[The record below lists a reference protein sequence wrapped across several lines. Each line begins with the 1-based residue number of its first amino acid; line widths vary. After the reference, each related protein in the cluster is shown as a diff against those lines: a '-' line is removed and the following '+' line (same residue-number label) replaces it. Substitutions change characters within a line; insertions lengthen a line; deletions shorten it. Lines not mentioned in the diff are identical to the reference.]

1 MNDSH
6 HRKSTK
12 TQMTQHIK
20 ILSETPFSDNDIET
34 LHDAM
39 VTQGLPVTV
48 PLPADF
54 VSLVKQHGMIE
65 ITLLDTPT
73 AIKYVQLGGVN
84 AKDMLGNLNTSVS
97 FISYP
102 ALVIGINGM
111 GQSILYVYKDKRIAL
126 YVAQDGNF
134 GDDDD
139 ELVYLSETLTQFI
152 NAKENLD
159 KLA

>member
-1 MNDSH
+1 MNNSH
-6 HRKSTK
+6 HRKSTEM
-12 TQMTQHIK
+12 QMTQHIK
-20 ILSETPFSDNDIET
+20 ILSKTPFSDNDIET

-54 VSLVKQHGMIE
+54 VSLVKQHGMTE

-84 AKDMLGNLNTSVS
+84 AKDMLENQNTSVS

-111 GQSILYVYKDKRIAL
+111 GQSILYAYKDKRIAL

-134 GDDDD
+134 GDDD

-152 NAKENLD
+152 NDKENLD

>member
-1 MNDSH
+1 
-6 HRKSTK
+6 
-12 TQMTQHIK
+12 MTQHIK
-20 ILSETPFSDNDIET
+20 ILSDTPFSDNDIEI
-34 LHDAM
+34 LHEFM
-39 VTQGLPVTV
+39 VAQGLPEII

-54 VSLVKQHGMIE
+54 VSLLKQHGVTE

-73 AIKYVQLGGVN
+73 AIKYVQLGGIN
-84 AKDMLGNLNTSVS
+84 AQDMIENLNTSVS

-111 GQSILYVYKDKRIAL
+111 GQSILYVYKDQRIAL

-139 ELVYLSETLTQFI
+139 ELIYLLKSLTQFI
-152 NAKENLD
+152 NTKENLD

>member
-1 MNDSH
+1 
-6 HRKSTK
+6 
-12 TQMTQHIK
+12 MTQHIK
-20 ILSETPFSDNDIET
+20 ILSDTPLSDNDIEI
-34 LHDAM
+34 LHEFM
-39 VTQGLPVTV
+39 VAQGLPETV

-54 VSLVKQHGMIE
+54 VSLLKHHGMTE

-73 AIKYVQLGGVN
+73 AIKYVQLGGFD
-84 AKDMLGNLNTSVS
+84 AQDMIENLNTSVS

-111 GQSILYVYKDKRIAL
+111 GQSILYVYKDQRIAL

-134 GDDDD
+134 GDDAD
-139 ELVYLSETLTQFI
+139 ELIYLSKSLTQFI
-152 NAKENLD
+152 NTKENLD

>member
-1 MNDSH
+1 
-6 HRKSTK
+6 
-12 TQMTQHIK
+12 MTQHIK
-20 ILSETPFSDNDIET
+20 ILSKTPFSDNDIDT
-34 LHDAM
+34 LHDDM

-54 VSLVKQHGMIE
+54 VSLVKQHGMFE

-73 AIKYVQLGGVN
+73 AIKYVQLGGVD
-84 AKDMLGNLNTSVS
+84 AQDMIENLNTSTS

-111 GQSILYVYKDKRIAL
+111 GQSILYVYKDQRIAL

-152 NAKENLD
+152 NDKENLD

>member
-1 MNDSH
+1 
-6 HRKSTK
+6 
-12 TQMTQHIK
+12 MTQHIK
-20 ILSETPFSDNDIET
+20 ILSETPFSDNDIDT

-54 VSLVKQHGMIE
+54 VALVKQHGMTE

-84 AKDMLGNLNTSVS
+84 AKDVLENLNTSVS

-152 NAKENLD
+152 NDKENLD
-159 KLA
+159 KLE

>member
-1 MNDSH
+1 
-6 HRKSTK
+6 
-12 TQMTQHIK
+12 MTQHTK

-34 LHDAM
+34 LHEFM
-39 VTQGLPVTV
+39 VAQGLPETI

-54 VSLVKQHGMIE
+54 VSLVKQHGMTE

-73 AIKYVQLGGVN
+73 AIKYMQLGGVD
-84 AKDMLGNLNTSVS
+84 AQDMIENLNTSVS

-102 ALVIGINGM
+102 VLVIGINGM
-111 GQSILYVYKDKRIAL
+111 GQSILYAYKDQCIAL

-139 ELVYLSETLTQFI
+139 ELIYLSKSLTQFI
-152 NAKENLD
+152 NTKENLD